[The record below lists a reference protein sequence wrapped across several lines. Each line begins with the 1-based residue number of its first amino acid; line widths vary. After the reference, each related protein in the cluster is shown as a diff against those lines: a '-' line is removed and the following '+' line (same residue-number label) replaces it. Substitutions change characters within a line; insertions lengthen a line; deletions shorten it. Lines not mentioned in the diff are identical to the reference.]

1 MNFNFPLKDVNIEIT
16 AEKKEVGSPLYE
28 DGFYCL
34 NQQEFCMDVQGVAR
48 FYVSGGNNISIV
60 AYPGAKK
67 NSIELY
73 LNGSAFGAILH
84 QRKILPLHGSCFNYE
99 GSGIMIC
106 GDTGAGKSSLTASFC
121 LDGAEF
127 LTDDVTPLLF
137 KDDKPFIWALS
148 DRIKLWSDT
157 LKQLEQGEEGLHRV
171 DPEWEKYYY
180 PMYEAAGSAIRLDQV
195 YVLEIIKTE
204 AVEFEELSG
213 SLKFSA
219 LRNEIYRP
227 EYLKGMPENEPIYFK
242 NLIDISNN
250 VRVIKVRRPGVIKI
264 QELMRLVKRQMDQSS
279 EMI

>member
-1 MNFNFPLKDVNIEIT
+1 MELRFPLKEVTVKRVGNTRRVVN
-16 AEKKEVGSPLYE
+16 PLYA
-28 DGFYCL
+28 DICWQM
-34 NQQEFCMDVQGVAR
+34 NQSEFAMQVEGVAD
-48 FYVSGGNNISIV
+48 FYACDGREVEYMPAV
-60 AYPGAKK
+60 GADE

-73 LNGSAFGAILH
+73 LNGSLYGAILH
-84 QRKILPLHGSCFNYE
+84 QRKILPMHGSSFIYK
-99 GSGIMIC
+99 GQGVMIC
-106 GDTGAGKSSLTASFC
+106 GDTGAGKSSVTASFC

-137 KDDKPFIWALS
+137 KDDEPFIWALS

-157 LKQLEQGEEGLHRV
+157 LKQLEQGEYGLHRV

-180 PMYEAAGSAIRLDQV
+180 PMYEAAGSEIRLDQV

-204 AVEFEELSG
+204 AVEFEELPG

-227 EYLKGMPENEPIYFK
+227 EYLKGMPDNEPIYFK

-250 VRVIKVRRPGVIKI
+250 VRVIKVRRPSVIKI
-264 QELMRLVKRQMDQSS
+264 QELMRLVKRQIGQSS
-279 EMI
+279 